1 MINKEDYLIGITDK
15 YSEDILDGRVPI
27 EGNVIACLFKDPM
40 LLDENPTLT
49 KDYFLTK
56 DARFYYEL
64 IQFLRRQKYSV
75 IDEVTIRSVL
85 KDKAIE
91 KFDDKGGFDTVQH
104 MEDCVDLSNFDVYL
118 DTLYRENTICRLKD
132 DGFNLYTK
140 MKTEKGKEYTPLQLF
155 RKLSNGEVLDWY
167 EAKLATYG
175 TTTTSKI
182 TERCEIDF
190 NDTFIENCEEG
201 KENGIPFETAGE
213 DIEGKSILIYPWL
226 SKQSLGLMLGT
237 LTFVAGY
244 SSTGKTVFSVGLIMA
259 MLEQGMNILIISN
272 EEDSAK
278 FQARYLVWYLQRYY
292 KYYGLSKRKLLSG
305 GFADNAKDKEM
316 IANAQKQFKSKYGG
330 RIHFVAVQDMDMS
343 VNKKLIRDYVLNKGV
358 NFVMIDTF
366 KLDFNTA
373 SQQRT
378 DLDLVRTSREL
389 DAIAKK
395 YKIIM
400 YCSLQLAMNSK
411 GTLFLTSAQLS
422 NAKQL
427 IENTEN
433 LFMMRNVYKEELDET
448 NKAYYIRPYKLK
460 YSEDQGKWIEEPYQP
475 DPNKIWRVIFFTKTR
490 SGANSEDNGQALMYT
505 YNGDYASFYES
516 CWCRPKHG
524 FIS

>member
-1 MINKEDYLIGITDK
+1 MVNKDDFLVGVTDK
-15 YSEDILDGRVPI
+15 YSEDILDGRMPI
-27 EGNVIACLFKDPM
+27 EGNVIACLFKDPG

-49 KDYFLTK
+49 KDFFLTK

-64 IQFLRRQKYSV
+64 IQFLRKKKYSV

-91 KFDDKGGFDTVQH
+91 KFDEKGGFDTVQH
-104 MEDCVDLSNFDVYL
+104 MEDCVDLANFNTYL
-118 DTLYRENTICRLKD
+118 DNLYRENTICRLKN
-132 DGFNLYTK
+132 DGFNLYNK
-140 MKTEKGKEYTPLQLF
+140 MTTERGIEYTPIQLF
-155 RKLSNGEVLDWY
+155 RKLSNSEVLDWY
-167 EAKLATYG
+167 EAKLASYA
-175 TTTTSKI
+175 TTTSSKV
-182 TERCEIDF
+182 TEQGD
-190 NDTFIENCEEG
+190 IEFTQEFLQNCLDG
-201 KENGIPFETAGE
+201 KENGVPFENAGK
-213 DIEGKSILIYPWL
+213 DIEGNDIVIYPQL
-226 SKQSLGLMLGT
+226 SRQSLGLMLGT
-237 LTFVAGY
+237 LTFFAAY
-244 SSTGKTVFSVGLIMA
+244 SSCGKSSYSVGLVMA
-259 MLEQGMNILIISN
+259 MLEQGLDVLIISN
-272 EEDSAK
+272 EEDKSK
-278 FQARYLVWYLQRYY
+278 FMARYIVWYMNRYHKYY
-292 KYYGLSKRKLLSG
+292 KLSKRKLLSG
-305 GFADNAKDKEM
+305 NLSDDDKQM
-316 IANAQKQFKSKYGG
+316 YYDAQKTFNAKYGG

-358 NFVMIDTF
+358 QFVMIDTF
-366 KLDFNTA
+366 KLDFSNA

-378 DLDLVRTSREL
+378 DLDLVKSSREL

-395 YKIIM
+395 YNIIM

-427 IENTEN
+427 TENTEN

-460 YSEDQGKWIEEPYQP
+460 YSEDLGKWIEEPYTP
-475 DPNKIWRVIFFTKTR
+475 DPNKIWRVVFFSKTR
-490 SGANSEDNGQALMYT
+490 SGANSEDNGQAIMYV
-505 YNGDYASFYES
+505 YNGDYSSFHET